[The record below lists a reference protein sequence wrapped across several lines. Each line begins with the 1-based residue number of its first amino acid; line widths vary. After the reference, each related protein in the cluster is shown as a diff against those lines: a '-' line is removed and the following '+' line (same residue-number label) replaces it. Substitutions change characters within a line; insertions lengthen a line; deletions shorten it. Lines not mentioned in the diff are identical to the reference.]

1 MTAKKRVPKAAA
13 GMSAQDA
20 TVEAYL
26 IEHGGAT
33 SQTVVFKDGSTA
45 TSPSFPSPL
54 PTLAQAMKD
63 FPCTG
68 HGERKPNVCA
78 EAKKAVKAKR

>member
-1 MTAKKRVPKAAA
+1 MTAKKRAPKAAA
-13 GMSAQDA
+13 GKSPQDA

-45 TSPSFPSPL
+45 TSPQFPTTL

-63 FPCTG
+63 FPCMG
-68 HGERKPNVCA
+68 HGERKPAVCDV
-78 EAKKAVKAKR
+78 AKKVVKAKR